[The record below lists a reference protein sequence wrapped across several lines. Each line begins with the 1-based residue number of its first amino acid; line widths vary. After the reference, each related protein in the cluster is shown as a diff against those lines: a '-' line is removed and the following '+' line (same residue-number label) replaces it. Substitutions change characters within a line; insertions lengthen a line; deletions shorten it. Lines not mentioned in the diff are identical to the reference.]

1 MININGDI
9 GIIMGGPSSEHD
21 ISLRSGQMLISA
33 LSKKYNNLKPLVV
46 TQEGKWQVENKI
58 MQMDEALSD
67 IKVAILATHGQWG
80 EDGHLQAILEHFKIP
95 YTGSRVG
102 ASLAAF
108 DKSVSRGIF
117 RLNELEVP
125 QAFTIERNSFSNT
138 DRVKDVLN
146 LIPKGPWVVK
156 PTEAG
161 SSVGI
166 SVVKKEEDMPRAL
179 EEAWKYGPSILIEEY
194 IDGIEVT
201 CGILENIKTKQPQAL
216 PLTQIIPPA
225 HHIFFDFSAKY
236 SGETQEITP
245 AKLDKKL
252 VSAAQDT
259 ALQAHK
265 AIGARHYSRVDMIL
279 KDGKPYVLE
288 LNTLPGLTAESLLP
302 KQAQAAGI
310 GFTELL
316 EHLMGLALAE

>member
-1 MININGDI
+1 MGNNLKI

-21 ISLRSGQMLISA
+21 ISLQSGQMLISA

-46 TQEGKWQVENKI
+46 TREGKWQIDGKI
-58 MQMDEALSD
+58 IQMEEALSD
-67 IKVAILATHGQWG
+67 IKLAIPATHGQWG
-80 EDGHLQAILEHFKIP
+80 EDGHLQAILEHFRIP

-117 RLNELEVP
+117 KAQELEVP
-125 QAFTIERNSFSNT
+125 QAFTLEKNFFSNQE
-138 DRVKDVLN
+138 RIKDILN
-146 LIPKGPWVVK
+146 LFAKGPWVIK

-161 SSVGI
+161 SSVGV
-166 SVVKKEEDMPRAL
+166 SVVKKEEDIPQAL

-201 CGILENIKTKQPQAL
+201 CGILENAKTRQPQAL
-216 PLTQIIPPA
+216 PLTRIVPPFE
-225 HHIFFDFSAKY
+225 HHFFDFAAKY

-245 AKLDKKL
+245 ADLDEKLIS
-252 VSAAQDT
+252 VTQEAA
-259 ALQAHK
+259 LRAHK
-265 AIGARHYSRVDMIL
+265 AIGARHYSRVDIIL
-279 KDGKPYVLE
+279 KNGKPYILE

-310 GFTELL
+310 NFTELL